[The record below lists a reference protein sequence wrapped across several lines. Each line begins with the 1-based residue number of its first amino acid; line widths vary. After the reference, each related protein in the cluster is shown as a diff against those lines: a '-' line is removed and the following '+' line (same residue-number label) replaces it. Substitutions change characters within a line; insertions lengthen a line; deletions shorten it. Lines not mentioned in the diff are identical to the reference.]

1 MLYGIFSFQEYLIL
15 TLRSRMPHPLSPGA
29 ARGNDPGLIR
39 QLGFFS
45 ATALVISNMI
55 GMGIFTTTGYMA
67 GDLGSAGLILACWSV
82 GALFTVAGTLSYSE
96 LGINFPSSGGEY
108 VYLTHAFGPEW
119 GFMTGWVSFFAGFS
133 APIAAA
139 AVAFSD
145 YLGYFFPNL
154 KQEPESM
161 RIGVAGVGA
170 GAPLDRQ
177 ALLEEGRDVRG
188 EKDHGRPPV
197 KKLWHESAIFRIR
210 SGGASKYQYVWA
222 TLLWP
227 RYVDNANMCFVIRSR
242 LSGQVS
248 RALTANV
255 CLKEWIVG
263 RGSPGPRGRP
273 IFSAMS

>member
-1 MLYGIFSFQEYLIL
+1 
-15 TLRSRMPHPLSPGA
+15 
-29 ARGNDPGLIR
+29 
-39 QLGFFS
+39 
-45 ATALVISNMI
+45 
-55 GMGIFTTTGYMA
+55 
-67 GDLGSAGLILACWSV
+67 
-82 GALFTVAGTLSYSE
+82 
-96 LGINFPSSGGEY
+96 
-108 VYLTHAFGPEW
+108 
-119 GFMTGWVSFFAGFS
+119 
-133 APIAAA
+133 
-139 AVAFSD
+139 
-145 YLGYFFPNL
+145 
-154 KQEPESM
+154 M

-197 KKLWHESAIFRIR
+197 KKLWHESAIFLIR
-210 SGGASKYQYVWA
+210 SGVASKYQYVWA

-242 LSGQVS
+242 PSGQVS
-248 RALTANV
+248 SALTANV